1 MNNSKEDFEVL
12 DINELNS
19 YIEALEPEAKEIY
32 ENLREE
38 RKIKQMKVN
47 KED

>member
-32 ENLREE
+32 DRLREE
-38 RKIKQMKVN
+38 KLN
-47 KED
+47 KLRVGVTNE